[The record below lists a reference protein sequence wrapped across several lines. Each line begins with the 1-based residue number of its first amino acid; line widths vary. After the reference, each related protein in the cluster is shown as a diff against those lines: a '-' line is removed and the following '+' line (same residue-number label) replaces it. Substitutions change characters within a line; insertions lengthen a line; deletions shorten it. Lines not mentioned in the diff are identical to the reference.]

1 MPFRRTTDG
10 SVDDLPRYVRA
21 GFGLDLSW
29 KKNAKCKTQT
39 GLTGKAWTTTAAE
52 TITVGDEKL
61 PGRKLIQMA
70 VMVCRT
76 CPVQW
81 ECARYAIK
89 SEAEI
94 GTWGTEIA
102 KIKMLGA
109 QHNYNELLDAAQEC
123 DIPVDDM
130 AKQIQSAKISLR

>member
-21 GFGLDLSW
+21 GFGLDLTW
-29 KKNAKCKTQT
+29 KEHAKCRTQT
-39 GLTGKAWTTTAAE
+39 GLTGKAWTTTSSE
-52 TITVGDEKL
+52 TVNVGDERI

-70 VMVCRT
+70 VMICRT

-81 ECARYAIK
+81 ECTRYAIK

-94 GTWGTEIA
+94 GTWGTEISKVKFLA
-102 KIKMLGA
+102 SRN
-109 QHNYNELLDAAQEC
+109 NYEQLLDAAKNY
-123 DIPVDDM
+123 DVPVDDM
-130 AKQIQSAKISLR
+130 ARELQSGSLL

>member
-21 GFGLDLSW
+21 GFGLDLNW
-29 KKNAKCKTQT
+29 KEHAKCRTQV
-39 GLTGKAWTTTAAE
+39 GLTGKAWTTTSSE
-52 TITVGDEKL
+52 TVTVGSERI
-61 PGRKLIQMA
+61 PGRKVIQMA
-70 VMVCRT
+70 VLICRT

-81 ECARYAIK
+81 DCTRYAIK

-94 GTWGTEIA
+94 GTWGTEIS
-102 KIKMLGA
+102 KVKFLRSKP
-109 QHNYNELLDAAQEC
+109 NYNELLDAAKNF

-130 AKQIQSAKISLR
+130 VKELQSNRISLR

>member
-29 KKNAKCKTQT
+29 KKEAKCKTET
-39 GLTGKAWTTTAAE
+39 GLAGKAWTTTSTE
-52 TITVGDEKL
+52 TVTIGDERI

-70 VMVCRT
+70 VMICRT

-94 GTWGTEIA
+94 GTWGSEIS
-102 KIKMLGA
+102 KIKTFGA
-109 QHNYNELLDAAQEC
+109 RHNYDDLLDMAKDA
-123 DIPVDDM
+123 DIPVDDLVRM
-130 AKQIQSAKISLR
+130 TLNPSAGIP